1 MIHVLNGLS
10 GVVGVVEV
18 IESVIWNT
26 QFYTLNDFELI
37 LPMTQEMMDLLE
49 PGRYLVRDV
58 DIHAGGEY
66 RNVMQIENITLSF
79 ASEKGWMMKISG
91 SGLKKIV
98 GQRVVWSQTNFENT
112 NVETAIRSVIT
123 DNIIN
128 PSVTARK
135 INNFILDTAVGF
147 TDTFDAQLFS
157 EDISKWLQDTCTTY
171 GYGWDVY
178 IKGGKY
184 VFALIKGTDRTY
196 GQSVVDPVVFS
207 PEYDNLSSAEYEYR
221 KADYYNTALIGGEGE
236 GTEQVTTSV
245 GSATGLD
252 RYETYVNGSQVS
264 SNGEIITMQTYLS
277 MLQTYGTEQLT
288 SKETLEKFTGEIIQ
302 NGMYT
307 LNEDYFL
314 GDKVSIIFQGI
325 QASSRI
331 IELIYSEDANGISLL
346 PTFSEWEV

>member
-10 GVVGVVEV
+10 GVVGVIE
-18 IESVIWNT
+18 IFESVIWDT
-26 QFYTLNDFELI
+26 QFYTLNDFEII
-37 LPMTQEMMDLLE
+37 LPMTQAMLDLLE

-66 RNVMQIENITLSF
+66 RNVMQIENIAIGFT
-79 ASEKGWMMKISG
+79 AEKGWVLKISG

-98 GQRVVWSQTNFENT
+98 GQRVVWSQTNFESE
-112 NVETAIRSVIT
+112 NVETAIRTVIT
-123 DNIIN
+123 QNVIN
-128 PSVTARK
+128 PSIQARK
-135 INNFILDTAVGF
+135 IDDFVLADAVGF
-147 TDTFDAQLFS
+147 TETFDAQLFA
-157 EDISKWLQDTCTTY
+157 EDIAKWLQDTCLTY

-196 GQSVVDPVVFS
+196 AQNAVDPVVFS
-207 PEYDNLSSAEYEYR
+207 PEFDNLASAEYEYR
-221 KADYYNTALIGGEGE
+221 KSDYYNTALVGGEGE
-236 GTEQVTTSV
+236 GTEKVTTSV
-245 GSATGLD
+245 GTASGLD

-277 MLQTYGTEQLT
+277 MLQTYGTEQLAE
-288 SKETLEKFTGEIIQ
+288 KVNLETFTGELIQ
-302 NGMYT
+302 NGMYV

-314 GDKVSIIFQGI
+314 GDKVSVIFQGI

-331 IELIYSEDANGISLL
+331 IELIYSEDANGISLI
-346 PTFSEWEV
+346 PTFAEWEV